1 MSCDP
6 RFPWKIKCANK
17 FESNNLTTHHRT
29 HSPLTDRPAANM
41 WKSTL
46 PTLLADLPLLQT
58 GRCLSCQFR
67 NPATLSQLRTKP
79 FSLRQYSSK
88 SDKSVDTKEAAPVK
102 RNIKNEAHRLST
114 AIEFKQNQPQD
125 GPQPGDADFVPPSLD
140 RPIGSP
146 QAPLEGQNTGI
157 DSRSMRQRRDDF
169 TNYDRHIKRRK
180 ELYDLASSSSSHT
193 PGYNPEMVTIVLI
206 NNGNP

>member
-1 MSCDP
+1 
-6 RFPWKIKCANK
+6 
-17 FESNNLTTHHRT
+17 
-29 HSPLTDRPAANM
+29 M
-41 WKSTL
+41 WKSAI
-46 PTLLADLPLLQT
+46 PTLVADLPLLQT

-67 NPATLSQLRTKP
+67 NPATLFQLRTKP
-79 FSLRQYSSK
+79 LSLRQYSSK
-88 SDKSVDTKEAAPVK
+88 AEKPIDTKEAAPVK
-102 RNIKNEAHRLST
+102 RNIRNEAHRLST

-146 QAPLEGQNTGI
+146 QAPLEGQNTGV

-180 ELYDLASSSSSHT
+180 ELYDLTSTSTSSSFSHT
-193 PGYNPEMVTIVLI
+193 PGDIPKLATVALTK
-206 NNGNP
+206 NGNPQDKTSRQAVFP